1 MRLLPR
7 RKPARGPQVRSWS
20 GSDSDSSQK
29 DADAEAAPE
38 ARGKGPSLAPEQP
51 DAPGPQPERHEPD
64 LAEPGLTD
72 LSKRDWKAI
81 VIRAGKEAL
90 EDGITDVAAAL
101 AYYAFLA
108 IPAALLVTL
117 GLFTVLAGPDTVA
130 SIMDSLNGVVPSEA
144 ISLLEESLNHTL
156 ENQGGGV
163 LMIVIGVV
171 LALWTAT
178 GAMTGLMRGLNR
190 VYGRKETRNF
200 LKQRIAALQMLA
212 CLLIALG
219 LVFTLLVLGPEISDW
234 VGNALGL
241 ETVFGWIWW
250 TAQWPILVVALLG
263 IFAAMFWFGPDVEH
277 RRWRYITP
285 GALVAVVLWLLA
297 SGAFALYVAL
307 LGSYNKAWGSL
318 AAVIILLT
326 WLWISALA
334 FLFGAEVNAEVE
346 RAAREKHSV

>member
-1 MRLLPR
+1 M
-7 RKPARGPQVRSWS
+7 
-20 GSDSDSSQK
+20 
-29 DADAEAAPE
+29 DATETA
-38 ARGKGPSLAPEQP
+38 
-51 DAPGPQPERHEPD
+51 
-64 LAEPGLTD
+64 PGLTD
-72 LSKRDWKAI
+72 LSRSDWTTILKRA
-81 VIRAGKEAL
+81 AKESL
-90 EDGITDVAAAL
+90 DDGITDVAAML

-108 IPAALLVTL
+108 IPALMLVSL
-117 GLFTVLAGPDTVA
+117 GLFSLLAGPDTV
-130 SIMDSLNGVVPSEA
+130 DSLMDKLGGVVPAEA
-144 ISLLEESLNHTL
+144 ISLLRDSLNRTL
-156 ENQGGGV
+156 ENQSGGIALLVIGGV
-163 LMIVIGVV
+163 LAV
-171 LALWTAT
+171 WTAT
-178 GAMTGLMRGLNR
+178 GAMTGLIRGMNT
-190 VYGRKETRNF
+190 VYDRKESRGFVKTRGIS
-200 LKQRIAALQMLA
+200 LVMLVCTVIAV
-212 CLLIALG
+212 G
-219 LVFTLLVLGPEISDW
+219 LVVTLLVLGPVISDA
-234 VGNALGL
+234 VGSAVGL
-241 ETVFGWIWW
+241 EDVFGWIWW